1 MFIMRKIF
9 FLVFA
14 FSLIFNFSIK
24 GQENTKEKNA
34 FSEARFNYFK
44 QTIIIFNE
52 YLDTKNGS
60 FNTSNFRL
68 SAPIGNKAWN
78 LRFDLPLV
86 STNTESINKT
96 GLGDLSL
103 ASSYIFFINEK
114 RGVATRLRVTS
125 NSSNN
130 PAFGSGKWVLSP
142 AFFLGNYIG
151 KSKKLLLISNIEYQF
166 SFAGSNER
174 AAISTAIIENMFIY
188 SFAKN
193 WIGTNLALRYNYIKE
208 GFQNSIFV
216 EFGRKFNSESMFYI
230 HPSLAFGSEKSY
242 NYGLELGLVILF

>member
-1 MFIMRKIF
+1 MKKKLFSI
-9 FLVFA
+9 LVCSLF
-14 FSLIFNFSIK
+14 FSLSVK
-24 GQENTKEKNA
+24 GQDNITKENNA

-44 QTIIIFNE
+44 QTAIIFNE

-60 FNTSNFRL
+60 FNTTNFRL
-68 SAPIGNKAWN
+68 STPIGNNAWN

-96 GLGDLSL
+96 GIGDLSF

-114 RGVATRLRVTS
+114 RGIAARLKVTS

-142 AFFLGNYIG
+142 SFFLGTYIG
-151 KSKKLLLISNIEYQF
+151 KNKKLLLLSDIEYQF
-166 SFAGSNER
+166 SFSGSNNR
-174 AAISTAIIENMFIY
+174 TDISTAILENTIIY

-193 WIGTNLALRYNYIKE
+193 WIGTNVALRYNAINE
-208 GFQNSIFV
+208 GFQNTTFI
-216 EFGRKFNSESMFYI
+216 EFGRKFTADSMFYI
-230 HPSLAFGSEKSY
+230 HPSIAFGSEKSY